1 MVQISR
7 YPTLGRTKVVMQT
20 DVNGQ
25 NQIDRYVL
33 LLMYIAHRL
42 KNLPDVNFFTWLK
55 FPITTSL
62 NAHWLKTINK
72 KSANLIF
79 PFTFKGVLNL
89 F

>member
-25 NQIDRYVL
+25 KPDRYVL
-33 LLMYIAHRL
+33 WCYVAVST
-42 KNLPDVNFFTWLK
+42 LPQKPASYEFFHMVEV
-55 FPITTSL
+55 SNHHL
-62 NAHWLKTINK
+62 NAHWLKTIIKN
-72 KSANLIF
+72 SANLIF